1 MEFRYDER
9 YKSLFKWGNGF
20 YKDERYDKKMGKY
33 LIKRVLIGGL
43 TLFLL
48 SSITFFLMQATPG
61 SPISGEKYKNEAA
74 RQAAIEKYGLDRPVF
89 EQYQSYMVKALH
101 GDFGESMVKADRMVG
116 DTIFGAFPITARLGI
131 MAFTFAMITG
141 LTLGTVAALSKRQW
155 ISNICMVIAT
165 IGVSVPSF
173 LLALMLIV
181 FVGVPLK
188 IPFIGLVSPANYIL
202 PVISLAFY
210 PISMITRLT
219 RSSMLE
225 VMRQDYIILAR
236 SKGTPYKRVV
246 IKHALK
252 NALLPV
258 VTYAGPAFAFMLT
271 GSFVVETIFAIPG
284 IGNEFVTS
292 VMSRDYYMIMGM
304 TIFIGFLIIVFN
316 IISDVLAAAIDP
328 RIKLK

>member
-1 MEFRYDER
+1 
-9 YKSLFKWGNGF
+9 
-20 YKDERYDKKMGKY
+20 MGKY
-33 LIKRVLIGGL
+33 LFKRLLIGAF

-74 RQAAIEKYGLDRPVF
+74 RQAAIEKYGLDKPVF
-89 EQYQSYMVKALH
+89 EQYTLYMTNVLQ
-101 GDFGESMVKADRMVG
+101 GNFGESMVKADRMVS
-116 DTIFGAFPITARLGI
+116 DTIIGAFPITARLGA
-131 MAFTFAMITG
+131 MAFSFAMLTG
-141 LTLGTVAALSKRQW
+141 LALGTVAALAKKTW

-173 LLALMLIV
+173 LLALLLIV
-181 FVGVPLK
+181 FVGVPLS
-188 IPFIGLVSPANYIL
+188 IPFIGLDSMANYIL

-225 VMRQDYIILAR
+225 VMRQDYIVLAR
-236 SKGTPYKRVV
+236 SKGTPYKKVV

-258 VTYAGPAFAFMLT
+258 ITYAGPAFAFMLT

-284 IGNEFVTS
+284 VGSEFVTS

-316 IISDVLAAAIDP
+316 ILSDVLAAAIDP

>member
-1 MEFRYDER
+1 
-9 YKSLFKWGNGF
+9 
-20 YKDERYDKKMGKY
+20 MGKY
-33 LIKRVLIGGL
+33 LFKRLLIGAF

-61 SPISGEKYKNEAA
+61 SPVSGEKYKNEAA
-74 RQAAIEKYGLDRPVF
+74 KQAAIEKYGLDKPVF
-89 EQYQSYMVKALH
+89 EQYTLYMTNVLQ
-101 GDFGESMVKADRMVG
+101 GNFGESMVKADRMVS
-116 DTIFGAFPITARLGI
+116 DTIIGAFPITARLGA
-131 MAFTFAMITG
+131 MAFSFAMLTG
-141 LTLGTVAALSKRQW
+141 LALGTVAALAKKTW

-173 LLALMLIV
+173 LLALLLIV
-181 FVGVPLK
+181 FVGVPLS
-188 IPFIGLVSPANYIL
+188 IPFIGLDSMANYIL

-225 VMRQDYIILAR
+225 VMRQDYIVLAR
-236 SKGTPYKRVV
+236 SKGTPYKKVV

-258 VTYAGPAFAFMLT
+258 ITYAGPAFAFMLT

-284 IGNEFVTS
+284 VGSEFVTS

-316 IISDVLAAAIDP
+316 ILSDVLAAAIDP

>member
-1 MEFRYDER
+1 
-9 YKSLFKWGNGF
+9 
-20 YKDERYDKKMGKY
+20 MGKY
-33 LIKRVLIGGL
+33 LFKRLIIGAF

-74 RQAAIEKYGLDRPVF
+74 RQAAIVKYGLDKPVF
-89 EQYQSYMVKALH
+89 EQYTLYMTNVLQ
-101 GDFGESMVKADRMVG
+101 GNFGESMVKADRMVS
-116 DTIFGAFPITARLGI
+116 DTIIGAFPITAKLGA
-131 MAFTFAMITG
+131 MAFSFAMITG
-141 LTLGTVAALSKRQW
+141 LALGTVAALAKKTW

-173 LLALMLIV
+173 LLALLLIV

-188 IPFIGLVSPANYIL
+188 IPFIGLNSMANYIL

-225 VMRQDYIILAR
+225 VMRQDYIVLAR
-236 SKGTPYKRVV
+236 SKGTPYKKVV

-258 VTYAGPAFAFMLT
+258 ITYAGPAFAFMLT

-284 IGNEFVTS
+284 VGSEFVTS

-316 IISDVLAAAIDP
+316 ILSDVLAAAIDP

>member
-1 MEFRYDER
+1 MGRY
-9 YKSLFKWGNGF
+9 LFKRLF
-20 YKDERYDKKMGKY
+20 
-33 LIKRVLIGGL
+33 IGVF

-48 SSITFFLMQATPG
+48 SSITFFLMHATPG
-61 SPISGEKYKNEAA
+61 SPISGERYKNEAA
-74 RQAAIEKYGLDRPVF
+74 KQAAIEKYGLDKPVF
-89 EQYQSYMVKALH
+89 EQYTLYMTNVLQ
-101 GDFGESMVKADRMVG
+101 GDFGESMVKADRMVS

-131 MAFTFAMITG
+131 MAFTFAMIAG
-141 LTLGTVAALSKRQW
+141 LTLGTVAALSKKAW
-155 ISNICMVIAT
+155 ISNICMIIAT

-173 LLALMLIV
+173 LLALLLIV

-188 IPFIGLVSPANYIL
+188 IPFLGLTSAANYIL
-202 PVISLAFY
+202 PVLSLAFY

-236 SKGTPYKRVV
+236 SKGTPYKKVI

-258 VTYAGPAFAFMLT
+258 ITYAGPAFAFMLT

-284 IGNEFVTS
+284 IGSEFVTS

-316 IISDVLAAAIDP
+316 ILSDVLAATIDP

>member
-1 MEFRYDER
+1 
-9 YKSLFKWGNGF
+9 
-20 YKDERYDKKMGKY
+20 MGKY
-33 LIKRVLIGGL
+33 LFKRLFIGAF

-74 RQAAIEKYGLDRPVF
+74 RIAATKKYGLDKPVF
-89 EQYQSYMVKALH
+89 EQYTLYMTNVMQ
-101 GDFGESMVKADRMVG
+101 GNFGESMVKADRMVA
-116 DTIFGAFPITARLGI
+116 DTIFGAFPTTAKLGI
-131 MAFTFAMITG
+131 IAFAFAMITG
-141 LTLGTVAALSKRQW
+141 LTLGTVAALSKKTW
-155 ISNICMVIAT
+155 ISNICMIIAT

-173 LLALMLIV
+173 LLALLLIV

-188 IPFIGLVSPANYIL
+188 IPFLGLTSAANYIL
-202 PVISLAFY
+202 PVLSLAFY

-236 SKGTPYKRVV
+236 SKGTPYKKV
-246 IKHALK
+246 IVKHALK

-284 IGNEFVTS
+284 IGSEFVTS

-304 TIFIGFLIIVFN
+304 TIFIGFLIIMFN
-316 IISDVLAAAIDP
+316 ILSDVLAATIDP